1 MVTAQDLNEL
11 RYIVHLTH
19 KNIYSGRKHSSY
31 LVEQWPDPDLAVLA
45 KDDNSIINIHDS
57 VYYSPKLTHAKVYR
71 SITDAQKDTNWL
83 VETRSEW
90 KTNIMA
96 VHAKIF
102 FVAGLGDNKYE

>member
-1 MVTAQDLNEL
+1 
-11 RYIVHLTH
+11 
-19 KNIYSGRKHSSY
+19 
-31 LVEQWPDPDLAVLA
+31 
-45 KDDNSIINIHDS
+45 